1 MSNPVSQPVV
11 PPQPNLIAYG
21 VQDLA
26 LFKTYTRDSYQ
37 AAFGVAAPPWNPAR
51 VRKTWFDSTV
61 NASDPS
67 NVAAYK
73 IAAQD
78 PVNGWTLKQMVI
90 PAQEAAT
97 VNLPG
102 AIVYPPYTVATT
114 DATRGGSPINPNY
127 LSMES
132 EARAFMASLGATA
145 LVEDGNTAMFPV
157 VYPPNEPRR
166 MWAIVVNGR
175 LENVGNLLLNL
186 NSKGVGAPG
195 KWTATPLGLVWV
207 PAADAPTGF
216 DDTRPPREMPVR
228 DLLPNE
234 KFQMG
239 LMGASVVRT
248 DLQQQQAEQQGQ
260 FTPDDRA
267 TLQQI
272 YQIVNK
278 LSAFSH
284 QL

>member
-1 MSNPVSQPVV
+1 MSNPASQPVI

-26 LFKTYTRDSYQ
+26 LFKTYTRDRYR
-37 AAFGVAAPPWNPAR
+37 AAFGVEAPLWNPAR
-51 VRKTWFDSTV
+51 LRKTWFDSTV
-61 NASDPS
+61 DTSSSD
-67 NVAAYK
+67 NVAVYK

-78 PVNGWTLKQMVI
+78 PIIGWTMKQMVI

-102 AIVYPPYTVATT
+102 AIVYPAYNVAPT
-114 DATRGGSPINPNY
+114 DATRGGSQINPNY
-127 LSMES
+127 LSLES
-132 EARAFMASLGATA
+132 EARALMAIVGGTD
-145 LVEDGNTAMFPV
+145 LVQDGNTAVFPV
-157 VYPPNEPRR
+157 VYPADEPRR
-166 MWAIVVNGR
+166 MWAIIYKGR
-175 LENVGNLLLNL
+175 PVNVGNLLLNI

-195 KWTATPLGLVWV
+195 KWDSSSSEPVWV
-207 PAADAPTGF
+207 PASDPPTGL

-239 LMGASVVRT
+239 LMGVSIIRT
-248 DLQQQQAEQQGQ
+248 DLAQQQAQQDGQ

-272 YQIVNK
+272 YQIVSR
-278 LSAFSH
+278 LGV
-284 QL
+284 

>member
-1 MSNPVSQPVV
+1 MSNPASQPVI
-11 PPQPNLIAYG
+11 PAQPNVIAYG

-26 LFKTYTRDSYQ
+26 LFKTYTRDRYH
-37 AAFGVAAPPWNPAR
+37 AAFGVEAPPWNPAR
-51 VRKTWFDSTV
+51 LRKTWFDSTV
-61 NASDPS
+61 DTSSPD
-67 NVAAYK
+67 NVAIYK

-78 PVNGWTLKQMVI
+78 PILGWTMKQMVI

-102 AIVYPPYTVATT
+102 AIAYAAYNVAPTG
-114 DATRGGSPINPNY
+114 ATRGGSLINPNY
-127 LSMES
+127 LSLES
-132 EARAFMASLGATA
+132 EARALMAAVGGTDV
-145 LVEDGNTAMFPV
+145 VEEGDMPVFPV
-157 VYPPNEPRR
+157 VYPPDETRR
-166 MWAIVVNGR
+166 MWAIIYRGR
-175 LENVGNLLLNL
+175 PVNVGNLLLNL

-195 KWTATPLGLVWV
+195 KWDFSSSEPVWV
-207 PAADAPTGF
+207 PAPLPPTGL

-239 LMGASVVRT
+239 LMGVSIIRT
-248 DLQQQQAEQQGQ
+248 DLAQLQAQQDGQ

-272 YQIVNK
+272 YQIVSR
-278 LSAFSH
+278 LGV
-284 QL
+284 